1 MYFRIR
7 DHIQEVKMKIA
18 AICLCWMLILTAPGV
33 MAQQPAAQIQSWDVL
48 RQLQA
53 REKIQIERKTGKK
66 KVSGK
71 FVSQSDTELVIERK
85 RKNVSFG
92 RDDVKNIWRVK
103 PPSRKKRAIFT
114 AIGGGAGY
122 LLGLIPA
129 LGIALSESGSEA
141 EFYAA
146 LIGVPVGGALAGYA
160 MAGRGKRTLIYSAP

>member
-1 MYFRIR
+1 
-7 DHIQEVKMKIA
+7 MKIVA
-18 AICLCWMLILTAPGV
+18 FCLCWVLIGATPGV
-33 MAQQPAAQIQSWDVL
+33 MAQQTAAPNQSWDIL

-53 REKIQIERKTGKK
+53 REKIDVERKTGKK
-66 KVSGK
+66 KLLGK

-85 RKNVSFG
+85 RKNASFG

-122 LLGLIPA
+122 FLGLIPA
-129 LGIALSESGSEA
+129 LGMAFDESGSA
-141 EFYAA
+141 AGFYAA
-146 LIGVPVGGALAGYA
+146 LIGVPVGGALAGYF